1 MLCHPLLRAALLV
14 VGTSASAL
22 QTRTSSDSVASPSPA
37 VIAYTIR
44 IDAADLTGFGV
55 EMALRNVPDTFL
67 LAMPAHQEYD
77 EEYWRHVEG
86 LRVDGRTG
94 AARVTR
100 VDSALWRVIAP
111 GGDATVHYRI
121 RIPAS
126 DIANRSAWKPFLS
139 PTGGLIGGPYGI
151 LYVVGATTAPA
162 HVRFDVPRDWN
173 VATALQP
180 TSDPRTYYAANADAL
195 ADAPVLMGH
204 LRSWRFFVGGV
215 PHRVVYWPLP
225 NATPFDTVAFA
236 GAVEKLVRQAVALF
250 GRAPWAEYSFLFQD
264 GSQGALEHRN
274 SVALG
279 APSASLAQDPTSVL
293 SEVAHEFVHAW
304 NLMRLR
310 PAEYRAI
317 DYRPQGPTSGL
328 WWSEGMSM
336 FYSDLL
342 LRRSGLPVFDSTR
355 VLHLERLVAS
365 YLGNPAYARFS
376 AERVSQVAY
385 NASPGALG
393 DYSASTHLQGELL
406 GAMLDFLVRDAT
418 NGARSIDDVMRFMV
432 ERYAD
437 RRGFVGK
444 DLEGAVASVCGCNAT
459 PFFDSYVRGATKI
472 DIDRYLG
479 FLGLRA
485 RVTWNQ
491 AMARDGTP
499 VADLRMWASQNFPD
513 SVLRIVVSDP
523 ASVWGQAGLHTGDE
537 LLSMNGNS
545 MRQWRDAR
553 GVLGQARVGDTV
565 RVTVKRA
572 GVTRSVTVKVAGLQ
586 RPTVR
591 IEEIPAAT
599 TRQRELRMKWTAGSP

>member
-1 MLCHPLLRAALLV
+1 MLFHSWLRAALLL
-14 VGTSASAL
+14 VGASASAVH
-22 QTRTSSDSVASPSPA
+22 RTSTDSLASSSAA
-37 VIAYTIR
+37 VIAYTIH
-44 IDAADLTGFGV
+44 IDAANLTGFEV
-55 EMALRNVPDTFL
+55 EMALRNVSDTFQ

-86 LRVDGRTG
+86 LRVDGRSG

-100 VDSALWRVIAP
+100 VDSAVWRVVAP
-111 GGDATVHYRI
+111 GGDATVRYRI

-126 DIANRSAWKPFLS
+126 DITNRSAWKPFLS

-151 LYVVGATTAPA
+151 MYVVGATAAPA
-162 HVRFDVPRDWN
+162 HVRFDVPRDWD

-180 TSDPRTYYAANADAL
+180 TSDPRTYYAADANAL

-204 LRSWRFFVGGV
+204 LRTWRFFVGGV

-236 GAVEKLVRQAVALF
+236 GAVEKLVRQAVVLF

-279 APSASLAQDPTSVL
+279 APSASLAQDPASVL

-317 DYRPQGPTSGL
+317 DYRPQGPTSSL

-342 LRRSGLPVFDSTR
+342 LRRSGLPTFDSTR
-355 VLHLERLVAS
+355 VQHLERLIAS
-365 YLGNPAYARFS
+365 YLGNPAYAHFS

-418 NGARSIDDVMRFMV
+418 NGARSIDDVMRLMV

-444 DLEGAVASVCGCNAT
+444 DLEGAVATVCGCNAT
-459 PFFDSYVRGATKI
+459 PFFDRYVRGATKI
-472 DIDRYLG
+472 DIDRYLAL
-479 FLGLRA
+479 LGLRA
-485 RVTWNQ
+485 RVAWSQ
-491 AMARDGTP
+491 AMGRDGSP
-499 VADLRMWASQNFPD
+499 VADLRMWASQDFPD

-523 ASVWGQAGLHTGDE
+523 ASVWGQAGLHSGDQ
-537 LLSMNGNS
+537 LLGMNGSN

-553 GVLGQARVGDTV
+553 AVLGRARVGDTV
-565 RVTVKRA
+565 RVTVTRS
-572 GVTRSVTVKVAGLQ
+572 GVTRTVVVKVAGLQ

-591 IEEIPAAT
+591 IEETPTAT
-599 TRQRELRMKWTAGSP
+599 TRQRALLAKWMAGSP